1 LYSLKVPG
9 TISASPVT
17 FRDKHKSFFSPCI
30 TQFHV
35 YFVHMKSSA
44 NQQKN
49 PPFLKVLQ
57 KSSLSFLAMAP
68 LLLGVI
74 GLVGLF
80 QIVIKPEMLAS
91 LFQGNPL
98 LDSLIGTFTGSVA
111 AGNPIVSY
119 VIGGELLGQGISLYA
134 VSAFILSWVTLGF
147 IQIPAEVEIFGGRFT
162 LYRNILS
169 FIFCII
175 IAGMTTFTLQIIS

>member
-1 LYSLKVPG
+1 MQK
-9 TISASPVT
+9 
-17 FRDKHKSFFSPCI
+17 
-30 TQFHV
+30 
-35 YFVHMKSSA
+35 
-44 NQQKN
+44 QQKVS
-49 PPFLKVLQ
+49 PQKPSFPKVLQ

-80 QIVIKPEMLAS
+80 QILVTPKIIAS

-98 LDSLIGTFTGSVA
+98 LDTLIGTLTGSIAV
-111 AGNPIVSY
+111 GNPIVSY
-119 VIGGELLGQGISLYA
+119 LVGGELLDQGVSLYA

-147 IQIPAEVEIFGGRFT
+147 IQLPAEVEVFGGRFT

-169 FIFCII
+169 FVFTML
-175 IAGMTTFTLQIIS
+175 IAVLTTFTLQALS

>member
-1 LYSLKVPG
+1 MKNS
-9 TISASPVT
+9 TIQ
-17 FRDKHKSFFSPCI
+17 HK
-30 TQFHV
+30 QQ
-35 YFVHMKSSA
+35 KSS
-44 NQQKN
+44 QKN
-49 PPFLKVLQ
+49 PSFLKVLQ

-80 QIVIKPEMLAS
+80 QILVKPAMIAS
-91 LFQGNPL
+91 LFQGNPF
-98 LDSLIGTFTGSVA
+98 LDSLIGTLTGSIA

-147 IQIPAEVEIFGGRFT
+147 IQLPAEVEIFGGRFT

-169 FIFCII
+169 FVFCIL
-175 IAGMTTFTLQIIS
+175 IAGLTTFTLQVIS